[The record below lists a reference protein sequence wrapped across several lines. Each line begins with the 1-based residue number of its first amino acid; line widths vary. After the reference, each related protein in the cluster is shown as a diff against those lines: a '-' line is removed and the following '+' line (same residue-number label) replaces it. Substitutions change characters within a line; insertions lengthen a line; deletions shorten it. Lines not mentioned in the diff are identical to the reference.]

1 MHFVSCILYFLGMV
15 ILKVLLV
22 LLVCSPVEGVAE
34 DDYDG
39 MSSYIDYV
47 LCTHCSY
54 LNYNIAIFFRHQ
66 T

>member
-1 MHFVSCILYFLGMV
+1 MV

-47 LCTHCSY
+47 LCMHCSY

>member
-39 MSSYIDYV
+39 MSSTFYA
-47 LCTHCSY
+47 C
-54 LNYNIAIFFRHQ
+54 IAVI
-66 T
+66 